1 MKHSKENRCQLQITD
16 TQAEPWKK
24 VYVDIVGPLPCMEE
38 GHTYILT
45 CQDNLSKYL
54 IADSLSNQT
63 IEEVSEALA
72 HRVLLVYRYPSIIL
86 TDQGSNFMSEV
97 FREICKLFKI

>member
-1 MKHSKENRCQLQITD
+1 VH
-16 TQAEPWKK
+16 
-24 VYVDIVGPLPCMEE
+24 VDIVGPLPCTEE

-54 IADSLSNQT
+54 IAESLSNQT
-63 IEEVSEALA
+63 IEDVNEALT
-72 HRVLLVYRYPSIIL
+72 HRVLFVYAIPSTIL

-97 FREICKLFKI
+97 FKGIC